1 MSSLWRQLHARTRA
15 WAIEANETWLAS
27 LSRDARGGAQ
37 RNPEARVVL
46 FGPTQVGKTTLLLTL
61 LGIRDDAAAEVET
74 VLRGGR
80 VHGQSSTALPMRYLR
95 SRDNQWRIDTADTP
109 GLSAEAVRAHLGTVR
124 AAVEDGRHQ
133 STDPVT
139 LFLPADHFAVGE
151 PAVRVS
157 VLDLPGIAAAAPRER
172 LLVERIARR
181 HLPAASLILLVGHA
195 SKLGMLDPVALGR
208 QLEELKGWMRSRLRY
223 RLVLTYTF
231 DQESME
237 RRFKDMPDLEAV
249 RAHFVEQ
256 IGLFGFPV
264 EPTLSKRLYPLDF
277 GKSWSD
283 QLAKPGAYRDWAA
296 AVRAQG
302 LHALEEDIARSCE
315 GDTRLRI
322 SQEVGE
328 QTVWR
333 VEMLRQERTDAL
345 TAARND
351 LRRGRAKVQVVQRTK
366 TRWERRLDDAT
377 KARDTLNA
385 ALAGIEAVVRTQV
398 TAIPIAVSYAPDGTL
413 TLMDEEGKPVLP
425 HVDALTA
432 WLQADQDKLVDAC
445 ECIARTLSER
455 AGLHP
460 PVAAS
465 ECVEA
470 MKQAYDA
477 QCAQLGAGKY
487 WTWLSGQFAEDCQ
500 RLQKAA
506 LERRRVIVRTLPAQ
520 LRDAVREERSRRAR
534 RQRQAV
540 VRCSNLDKLKLRL
553 TAKLADS
560 RADFRRT
567 WNDLRQ
573 KRDALRH
580 DQKRLADFDAHMAQ
594 GYAAESLTIGKR
606 IIAATYEGNA
616 AVVLANLCGLRLARQ
631 THLLICPNAA

>member
-195 SKLGMLDPVALGR
+195 SKLGMLDPVELGR

-425 HVDALTA
+425 HVDALAA

-465 ECVEA
+465 ECVDA

-520 LRDAVREERSRRAR
+520 LRDARA
-534 RQRQAV
+534 
-540 VRCSNLDKLKLRL
+540 
-553 TAKLADS
+553 
-560 RADFRRT
+560 
-567 WNDLRQ
+567 
-573 KRDALRH
+573 
-580 DQKRLADFDAHMAQ
+580 
-594 GYAAESLTIGKR
+594 
-606 IIAATYEGNA
+606 
-616 AVVLANLCGLRLARQ
+616 
-631 THLLICPNAA
+631 